1 MDIELSKEAKQLLK
15 TLYAEYQN
23 KRDDGYPKSQA
34 MNFGSSEQIH
44 KTLMSDWLFQDVDDT
59 CYELG
64 KAGLLSCKG
73 ADNIRGYFVQLNDNG
88 VAYMD
93 NKLKRTL
100 KEAGDIISNFLP

>member
-23 KRDDGYPKSQA
+23 RRDDGYSKSQT

-44 KTLMSDWLFQDVDDT
+44 KTLLDDWLFEDVDDT
-59 CYELG
+59 CHELG
-64 KAGLLSCKG
+64 KAGFMRCYGSGSIK
-73 ADNIRGYFVQLNDNG
+73 GYFVWLSEQG

-93 NKLKRTL
+93 NRLKRNL
-100 KEAGDIISNFLP
+100 KDAADLISPFIP